1 MTILMIVELAMLVHK
16 IQTYGILWFFTTMR
30 QKGNKK
36 NMKTITILLII
47 IDFILLVASIMNLI
61 KANKYLNIETNNLEE
76 LIKEKEKNLKATLKI
91 CEYKYILNEIAM
103 ILYKTDQ
110 LTSVDRCDKI
120 KEVIQL
126 TNKNNF

>member
-1 MTILMIVELAMLVHK
+1 
-16 IQTYGILWFFTTMR
+16 
-30 QKGNKK
+30 
-36 NMKTITILLII
+36 MKTITILLII